1 VDPAD
6 EERDPDRR
14 LDHHHDAR
22 GQPRPAGRPPK
33 AFESRALV
41 VDRSW
46 GEIRDAAVLGRR
58 RFYARRHLVRLD
70 TPARPLVS
78 DLLEFAPM
86 TTAELLGAVTGLAL
100 GLVVAFRVWRW
111 RRLHL
116 RRGASDLEFF
126 GDRPS

>member
-1 VDPAD
+1 MPRGGSGRLATHDAPDRSGSRVNPSD

-14 LDHHHDAR
+14 LEHHHDAR

-58 RFYARRHLVRLD
+58 RVYARRPLVLLD
-70 TPARPLVS
+70 TPERQ
-78 DLLEFAPM
+78 
-86 TTAELLGAVTGLAL
+86 
-100 GLVVAFRVWRW
+100 
-111 RRLHL
+111 
-116 RRGASDLEFF
+116 
-126 GDRPS
+126 